1 MAAGLPALC
10 ARAGLGVSPARP
22 GRGLDDRIAV
32 AETRLAE
39 QIRERIG
46 REGYVVTG
54 HFINDTLAMFYTVGL
69 TAAGLPELACFGV
82 VVDRDRR
89 PMPLAEAAAK
99 EILDTAARQML
110 EHGELMPGQRILGP
124 GTDETLAIIDM
135 EETSDLWMVR
145 QIYGVVMAARQVIWP
160 DPAGNFPWQ
169 MAWSLG
175 PVQPMA
181 GEPQF

>member
-1 MAAGLPALC
+1 M
-10 ARAGLGVSPARP
+10 SPARP

-39 QIRERIG
+39 QMRERIG

-54 HFINDTLAMFYTVGL
+54 HLINDRLAMFYTVGL
-69 TAAGLPELACFGV
+69 TAAGLPELVCFAV
-82 VVDRDRR
+82 F
-89 PMPLAEAAAK
+89 EAGEECLIEKTSAK
-99 EILDTAARQML
+99 EILDAAARQMI

-135 EETSDLWMVR
+135 EETSYLWMVR

-181 GEPQF
+181 GEPPF